1 MSNNR
6 STVLGVSVK
15 AGEVGLEK
23 IDGATGCIESRILV
37 AYLSNRADRQV
48 ALQA

>member
-15 AGEVGLEK
+15 AGEVNSDK
-23 IDGATGCIESRILV
+23 IDGATGQNQIPSHV
-37 AYLSNRADRQV
+37 TYHT
-48 ALQA
+48 